1 MAHLVDVGVFPWPT
15 LTSSSHRRA
24 MNKLGKDGEL
34 KKQAGDVAGSHSYVH
49 TYYNMSMFI
58 DYPGCIDAIPYVYTY
73 IPYIN
78 THRRWESHGHPFC
91 NDVSFIIY
99 ICENLFTSGI

>member
-34 KKQAGDVAGSHSYVH
+34 QKQAGDVAGSRTTCSRYDIA
-49 TYYNMSMFI
+49 MFI
-58 DYPGCIDAIPYVYTY
+58 HIT
-73 IPYIN
+73 
-78 THRRWESHGHPFC
+78 T
-91 NDVSFIIY
+91 
-99 ICENLFTSGI
+99 